1 MNMPENIV
9 SANEKYAEAIGY
21 DYGPT
26 SNVVQAA
33 LLNGFAHSLNIACSR
48 TPDMQLAY
56 VVDGMTDE
64 TRAIFKSLGQLI
76 EAADGH

>member
-1 MNMPENIV
+1 MTENIV

-33 LLNGFAHSLNIACSR
+33 MLSGFAHGLNVACHHKPDTQIAYLVDEL
-48 TPDMQLAY
+48 TPEARD
-56 VVDGMTDE
+56 VFV
-64 TRAIFKSLGQLI
+64 AIAQTI
-76 EAADGH
+76 EAGK